1 MIPVATAL
9 EQILARVRL
18 LETEQIFLSD
28 AGNRILGEPVCS
40 PTDLPPFD
48 RSAMDGYAILKDD
61 PAEIFQVLGE
71 VRAGEP
77 CLHRIQNGQAVRIFT
92 GAMIPE
98 GAGRVV
104 MQEDVLAEGENS
116 IRIIRSS
123 GMPHIRRR
131 GEDAREGE
139 VLIPSGRRL
148 GPGEMSLLA
157 GIGET
162 HPVVRRMPRLVHL
175 VSGDELVDPGEEPVG
190 AQIRD
195 SNSILVEELVGGAG
209 GMLVLQERVPDGL
222 DPSLEVLRKIGE
234 DAYDIL
240 LMSGGASVGN
250 YDFGKALLKRL
261 DYEIHFEQVNLRPG
275 KPLVFASRG
284 RQLAFVLPG
293 NPVSHWVVFEL
304 FIRPLLGALTG
315 LSLGGETIHA
325 ILEGDFPYKPNPRP
339 TFWPA
344 RVRLESERLMVSPMP
359 WQSSGDLTAVVGSNA
374 LIFMPAMAGA
384 QAKGSK
390 VEVRLMSVL

>member
-28 AGNRILGEPVCS
+28 AGNRVLGEPVCS

-61 PAEIFQVLGE
+61 PAETFEVLGE

-77 CLHRIQNGQAVRIFT
+77 CLHRIQGGQAVRIFT
-92 GAMIPE
+92 GAMVPE
-98 GAGRVV
+98 GAGLVV
-104 MQEDVLAEGENS
+104 MQEDVVAEGEKS

-123 GMPHIRRR
+123 GMTHIRRR
-131 GEDAREGE
+131 GEDAQEGE

-148 GPGEMSLLA
+148 GPAEMALLA

-162 HPVVRRMPRLVHL
+162 RPVVRRMPRLVHL
-175 VSGDELVDPGEEPVG
+175 VFGDELVDPGEQPVG
-190 AQIRD
+190 AEIRD
-195 SNSILVEELVGGAG
+195 SNSVLVEELVSGSGGR
-209 GMLVLQERVPDGL
+209 LVLQERVADAL
-222 DPSLEVLRKIGE
+222 DPALEVLRKIGE

-240 LMSGGASVGN
+240 LLSGGASVGS

-261 DYEIHFEQVNLRPG
+261 EYEIHFEQVNLRPG

-304 FIRPLLGALTG
+304 FVRPMLGAMTG
-315 LSLGGETIHA
+315 LSLGGTIIHA
-325 ILEGDFPYKPNPRP
+325 VLEEDFSCKPNPRP

-344 RVRLESERLMVSPMP
+344 RARLESDRLMVSAMP
-359 WQSSGDLTAVVGSNA
+359 WQSSGDLTGVVGSNA

-384 QAKGSK
+384 QPRGTK
-390 VEVRLMSVL
+390 VEVRLISAL